1 MSPEQTSL
9 SLLDR
14 LVHHSDSASWERLV
28 AIYTPLLKAWLRRYQ
43 LQPADADDLV
53 QEVLAAVS
61 RDLGEFQHSGR
72 QGSFRAWLRTILVH
86 RLKYFWRAGRR
97 RPIAQGT
104 TDFQEQLAQLEDPG
118 STLSHLWDRE
128 HDEHV
133 LRHLLDANK
142 SKFTPP
148 TWQAFQRLV
157 FDNAKASEVAEELG
171 MSVNAV
177 LIAKSRVLSCLKRQS
192 RGLLD

>member
-14 LVHHSDSASWERLV
+14 LVDRPDPTSWERLV

-61 RDLGEFQHSGR
+61 QDLGAFRHSGR
-72 QGSFRAWLRTILVH
+72 PGSFRAWLRTILVH
-86 RLKYFWRAGRR
+86 RLKYFWRAGQR
-97 RPIAQGT
+97 RPMAQGT
-104 TDFQEQLAQLEDPG
+104 TDFQDQLAQLEDPG

-142 SKFTPP
+142 SKFTPQ
-148 TWQAFQRLV
+148 TWRAFQRLV
-157 FDNAKASEVAEELG
+157 CEGAKAAEVAAELG

-177 LIAKSRVLSCLKRQS
+177 LIAKSRVLSCLKRES